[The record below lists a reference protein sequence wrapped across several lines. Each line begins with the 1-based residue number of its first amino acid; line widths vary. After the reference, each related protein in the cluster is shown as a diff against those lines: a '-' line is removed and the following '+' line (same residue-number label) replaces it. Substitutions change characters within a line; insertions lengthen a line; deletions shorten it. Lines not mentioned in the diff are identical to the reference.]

1 MRIILFTVATVV
13 LVSCLHDK
21 TIKPVQQSSTPVS
34 VCDTINTDFAT
45 VIKPLF
51 LTNCSTSGCHD
62 TGGNSGGYTYETYA
76 QIAASA
82 EEALNTMNWGA
93 HSSPMPKFK
102 PQLPDTTR
110 QKVECWINK
119 GKPQ

>member
-1 MRIILFTVATVV
+1 MRIILFTVASVV

-34 VCDTINTDFAT
+34 VCDTINTDFTT
-45 VIKPLF
+45 VILPIF
-51 LTNCSTSGCHD
+51 QNSCSMNGCHD

-76 QIAASA
+76 QISASA
-82 EEALNTMNWGA
+82 EEALNTMNWLPG
-93 HSSPMPKFK
+93 HSPMPKFQ
-102 PQLPDTTR
+102 PQLPDSTR
-110 QKVECWINK
+110 QKVQCWINK